1 MKKLLLLSFL
11 QLFFLTN
18 LIAQTTNDL
27 RGVRYYYSTPSLGD
41 LSSSL
46 VGFKPLTIEEK
57 NDFYYLSGK
66 ATFSNYL
73 IKINKFSN
81 TPVWDYRDSVFSP
94 VVGITFT
101 SDENI
106 LMATSVTCI
115 SNSNCLDDSIKITK
129 LNPNGEFE
137 INKFPNGSDTNI
149 RTHAFDRIG
158 PDVNIASG
166 VKISPFTVGTPISAF
181 PLSFPCLTVINDNGL
196 IVDSALLPITNTY
209 QNLIVMNGIAE
220 RTFPYKND
228 YLTIGS
234 FQRQYSTNQL
244 NRYTFCP
251 VLWHWNSDTVFTT
264 REIFANYANHNSE
277 ESDEQMLNCDGS
289 QNSFA
294 FTFVKS
300 TDGTNPDPYP
310 AYVAYI
316 DSTLNVIWDK
326 KIGNLPPEYGYDIHN
341 VKISPLSGEV
351 FVMGQCINMNT
362 YATNQFVAKYRKNG
376 PLLYFKY
383 FTIDESSDNKI
394 FTLSI
399 LDDGDLIFAGRSYKD
414 GITSFFTYRTGPDGY
429 HPDGQY
435 VGIQEITASETEIG
449 IFPNPSEGIF
459 QVSSISTE
467 PIQISILDQQVKQVA
482 QFDLN
487 ELSSDNSFDLSDQA
501 PGVYFA
507 HISQGE
513 QQWVKK
519 LVVR

>member
-1 MKKLLLLSFL
+1 MIL
-11 QLFFLTN
+11 QLFVLKHLF
-18 LIAQTTNDL
+18 AQTTNDL

-41 LSSSL
+41 ISNSL
-46 VGFKPLTIEEK
+46 AGFKPLTIDEK
-57 NDFYYLSGK
+57 NDHYYLSGK

-73 IKINKFSN
+73 VKINKFSN
-81 TPVWDYRDSVFSP
+81 IPVWDYRDSVFSP
-94 VVGITFT
+94 VVGVSFT

-106 LMATSVTCI
+106 LMATSITCI
-115 SNSNCLDDSIKITK
+115 SNSNCLDDSLRVTK

-137 INKFPNGSDTNI
+137 LNKFPNDSDTSTVI
-149 RTHAFDRIG
+149 CAFDRIG
-158 PDVNIASG
+158 TDVNIASG
-166 VKISPFTVGTPISAF
+166 VKNSPFTAGTPISAF
-181 PLSFPCLTVINDNGL
+181 PLSYPFLTVINDNGL
-196 IVDSALLPITNTY
+196 IVDSIILPVTNTY

-228 YLTIGS
+228 FLSIGN
-234 FQRQYSTNQL
+234 FQRQKSVNELTSFKL
-244 NRYTFCP
+244 CP
-251 VLWHWNSDTVFTT
+251 VFWHWNSDTVYTT
-264 REIFANYANHNSE
+264 REIFANYSNHNSE
-277 ESDEQMLNCDGS
+277 VSDESMIDCDGYHDA
-289 QNSFA
+289 FA
-294 FTFVKS
+294 LAFYKT
-300 TDGTNPDPYP
+300 TDGTNPDPFP

-326 KIGNLPPEYGYDIHN
+326 KIGNLPPEYGYDIRD

-362 YATNQFVAKYRKNG
+362 NATTQFVAKYRKNG

-383 FTIDESSDNKI
+383 FAIDESSDNTI
-394 FTLSI
+394 STISI

-414 GITSFFTYRTGPDGY
+414 GTTSFFTYRTGPDGY

-449 IFPNPSEGIF
+449 IFPNPSDGIF

-467 PIQISILDQQVKQVA
+467 PMRITMLDQQGKQVA
-482 QFDLN
+482 QFELN

-513 QQWVKK
+513 LQWVKK

>member
-1 MKKLLLLSFL
+1 MKKLILLSFL

-18 LIAQTTNDL
+18 LFAQTTNDL

-41 LSSSL
+41 ITNSL
-46 VGFKPLTIEEK
+46 AGFKPLTIDEK
-57 NDFYYLSGK
+57 NDYYYLSGK

-94 VVGITFT
+94 VVGLSFT
-101 SDENI
+101 SDESI
-106 LMATSVTCI
+106 LMATSITCM
-115 SNSNCLDDSIKITK
+115 SNLNCLDDSLRVTK
-129 LNPNGEFE
+129 LYPNGDFE
-137 INKFPNGSDTNI
+137 LNKYPVDTI
-149 RTHAFDRIG
+149 TRTLAFERIKT
-158 PDVNIASG
+158 DVNIASG
-166 VKISPFTVGTPISAF
+166 YKDFYFNVGAPVSAF
-181 PLSFPCLTVINDNGL
+181 PLTYPYLIKINDNGL
-196 IVDSALLPITNTY
+196 IVDSILLPITNTY
-209 QNLIVMNGIAE
+209 QNLLVMNSKAE

-244 NRYTFCP
+244 NRYTYCP

-277 ESDEQMLNCDGS
+277 ESDEQMLNCDGY

-294 FTFVKS
+294 FTFLKS
-300 TDGTNPDPYP
+300 TDSTNPDPYP
-310 AYVAYI
+310 VYVAYI

-326 KIGNLPPEYGYDIHN
+326 KIGNLPQSLYGYQMQDL
-341 VKISPLSGEV
+341 KISPISGEV
-351 FVMGQCINMNT
+351 FVTGQCINIQT
-362 YATNQFVAKYRKNG
+362 YATTQFVAKYRKNG
-376 PLLYFKY
+376 PLLFFKY
-383 FTIDESSDNKI
+383 FTIDESSDKTI
-394 FTLSI
+394 GAISI

-429 HPDGQY
+429 HQDGQY

-449 IFPNPSEGIF
+449 IFPNPSDGIF

-467 PIQISILDQQVKQVA
+467 PMRITMLDQQGKQVA

-507 HISQGE
+507 HITQGE
-513 QQWVKK
+513 MHWVKK

>member
-1 MKKLLLLSFL
+1 MKKLIQLSIL
-11 QLFFLTN
+11 QLFVITN
-18 LIAQTTNDL
+18 LSAQQTNDL

-41 LSSSL
+41 ITNSL
-46 VGFKPLTIEEK
+46 AGFKPLTIDEK
-57 NDFYYLSGK
+57 NDYYYLSGK

-73 IKINKFSN
+73 IKINKLSN

-137 INKFPNGSDTNI
+137 INKYSVDTNI

-166 VKISPFTVGTPISAF
+166 LKNSPFIAGTPISAF
-181 PLSFPCLTVINDNGL
+181 PLVFPRLIKVNDNGL
-196 IVDSALLPITNTY
+196 IVDSIILPITNTY
-209 QNLIVMNGIAE
+209 QNLIVMHGIAE
-220 RTFPYKND
+220 RTFPYNND
-228 YLTIGS
+228 FLTIGN
-234 FQRQYSTNQL
+234 FQRQKSVNELTYFTL
-244 NRYTFCP
+244 CP
-251 VLWHWNSDTVFTT
+251 VLWHWNSDTVYTT
-264 REIFANYANHNSE
+264 REIFANYSNHNSE
-277 ESDEQMLNCDGS
+277 VSDESMIDCDGN
-289 QNSFA
+289 QNAFA
-294 FTFVKS
+294 LAFYKT
-300 TDGTNPDPYP
+300 TDGTNPNPFP

-326 KIGNLPPEYGYDIHN
+326 KIGNLPPEYGYDIRDI
-341 VKISPLSGEV
+341 KISPLSGEV

-362 YATNQFVAKYRKNG
+362 YATTQFVAKYRKNG

-383 FTIDESSDNKI
+383 FAIDESSDNTI
-394 FTLSI
+394 STISI

-449 IFPNPSEGIF
+449 IFPNPSDGIF

-467 PIQISILDQQVKQVA
+467 PIRITMVDQQGKQVA
-482 QFDLN
+482 QFELN

-513 QQWVKK
+513 MHWVKK
-519 LVVR
+519 LVVK

>member
-1 MKKLLLLSFL
+1 MKKLIHLSIL

-18 LIAQTTNDL
+18 LSAQQTNDL
-27 RGVRYYYSTPSLGD
+27 RGVRYYYSTPTLGD

-106 LMATSVTCI
+106 LMATSVICV
-115 SNSNCLDDSIKITK
+115 SNSNCIDDSIKITK

-137 INKFPNGSDTNI
+137 INKFPVDSDTSTI
-149 RTHAFDRIG
+149 ISAFDRIR

-166 VKISPFTVGTPISAF
+166 WKDYPSSVGTPVSAF
-181 PLSFPCLTVINDNGL
+181 PLAFPFLININDNGL

-220 RTFPYKND
+220 RTFPYNND
-228 YLTIGS
+228 YLTFGS

-244 NRYTFCP
+244 NRYTLCP
-251 VLWHWNSDTVFTT
+251 VLWHWNSDTIYTT
-264 REIFANYANHNSE
+264 REILANYPNHNSE

-310 AYVAYI
+310 VYVAYI

-341 VKISPLSGEV
+341 VKISPISGEV
-351 FVMGQCINMNT
+351 FVIGQCINMDT
-362 YATNQFVAKYRKNG
+362 YAATQFVAKYRKNG
-376 PLLYFKY
+376 PLLYIKY

-399 LDDGDLIFAGRSYKD
+399 LEDGDLIFAGRSYKD

-429 HPDGQY
+429 HEDGAY
-435 VGIQEITASETEIG
+435 LGLEEVLASETEIG
-449 IFPNPSEGIF
+449 IFPNPSDGIF
-459 QVSSISTE
+459 QVSSVSTE
-467 PIQISILDQQVKQVA
+467 PMRITMLDQQGKQVA
-482 QFDLN
+482 QFELN

-501 PGVYFA
+501 PGVYFG